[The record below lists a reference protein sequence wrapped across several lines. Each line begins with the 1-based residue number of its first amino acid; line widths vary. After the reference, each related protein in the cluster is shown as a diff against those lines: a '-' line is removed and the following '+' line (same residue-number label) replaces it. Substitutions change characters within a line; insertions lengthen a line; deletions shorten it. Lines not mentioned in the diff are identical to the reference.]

1 MVVHKAHV
9 GNMKFPAEE
18 QKRKKR
24 KEKKERGKRKKEE
37 KKKEKRKKEEKKK
50 RKKTH
55 VGESHPTLI
64 QTHQFTSL
72 HPDTHP
78 LIQPTHSSTLL
89 QMFFADDA
97 VFSYN

>member
-37 KKKEKRKKEEKKK
+37 KKKEKRKKEEKK
-50 RKKTH
+50 REKKH